1 MSLRDVLTGIE
12 NGPRGARQPTSDRSG
27 GMSPIVLALLGLLAY
42 KAFKGR
48 GGQQAAPPPDQTA
61 PVPRGGTATAA
72 APGGGLGDLLGG
84 LFGGRSA
91 AGPARS
97 GASLNDLL
105 RGGLGGLL
113 GGAAA
118 GSVLSGGLGN
128 LIRDLRNGGQGD
140 VADSWVRPGPN
151 RQIAPGN
158 LAHALGGDT
167 LEALSRQTG
176 MDRDDLL
183 EGLSQHLPEFVDE
196 LTPQGRL
203 PTEEEASRM
212 V

>member
-1 MSLRDVLTGIE
+1 VSRHKQEEKIMSLRDVLTGIQ
-12 NGPRGARQPTSDRSG
+12 NGPHGAPQPPTSGGGG

-42 KAFKGR
+42 KASG
-48 GGQQAAPPPDQTA
+48 A
-61 PVPRGGTATAA
+61 PVPRGGTTTAG

-91 AGPARS
+91 AGPAAS

-105 RGGLGGLL
+105 GGGLGGLL
-113 GGAAA
+113 GGTAA

-128 LIRDLRNGGQGD
+128 LIRDLQASGQGET
-140 VADSWVRPGPN
+140 AESWVRPGPN
-151 RQIAPGN
+151 QQIPPKD

-167 LEALSRQTG
+167 IDALSRQTG
-176 MDRDDLL
+176 MNRDDLL
-183 EGLSQHLPEFVDE
+183 EQLSQHLPNFVDQ

-203 PTEEEASRM
+203 PNEEEASRM

>member
-1 MSLRDVLTGIE
+1 MSLRDVLTGIQ
-12 NGPRGARQPTSDRSG
+12 NGPRGARQPSSG
-27 GMSPIVLALLGLLAY
+27 GGGISPLVLALLGLLAY

-48 GGQQAAPPPDQTA
+48 GSQTPAAPDQRL
-61 PVPRGGTATAA
+61 PQGGTTA

-84 LFGGRSA
+84 L
-91 AGPARS
+91 
-97 GASLNDLL
+97 
-105 RGGLGGLL
+105 LGGT
-113 GGAAA
+113 AA
-118 GSVLSGGLGN
+118 GSVVSGGLGN
-128 LIRDLRNGGQGD
+128 LIRDLQNGGQGD

-151 RQIAPGN
+151 RQIAPGD

-167 LEALSRQTG
+167 LDALSRQTG
-176 MDRDDLL
+176 MDRDQLL
-183 EGLSQHLPEFVDE
+183 EGLSQHLPEFVDQ

>member
-1 MSLRDVLTGIE
+1 MGLRDVLTGIQ
-12 NGPRGARQPTSDRSG
+12 NGPRGARQPSSG
-27 GMSPIVLALLGLLAY
+27 GGGISPLVLALLGLLAY

-48 GGQQAAPPPDQTA
+48 GAQTPVAPEQGTA
-61 PVPRGGTATAA
+61 RGGTTA

-84 LFGGRSA
+84 LFGGRSGG
-91 AGPARS
+91 GPAQPGGS
-97 GASLNDLL
+97 FNDLL

-118 GSVLSGGLGN
+118 GSVVSGGLGN
-128 LIRDLRNGGQGD
+128 LIRDLQNGGQGD

-151 RQIAPGN
+151 RQIAPGD

-167 LEALSRQTG
+167 LDALSRQTG
-176 MDRDDLL
+176 MDRDQLL
-183 EGLSQHLPEFVDE
+183 EGLSQHLPEFVDQ

-203 PTEEEASRM
+203 PTEDEASRM

>member
-1 MSLRDVLTGIE
+1 MSLRDVLTGIQ
-12 NGPRGARQPTSDRSG
+12 NGPHGAPQPRNGTSG
-27 GMSPIVLALLGLLAY
+27 GMSPVVLALLGLLAY

-48 GGQQAAPPPDQTA
+48 GGQSPPAPEQQI
-61 PVPRGGTATAA
+61 PRGGTTTAG
-72 APGGGLGDLLGG
+72 APGGGGLGDILGG
-84 LFGGRSA
+84 LFGGRPA
-91 AGPARS
+91 AGPAGS
-97 GASLNDLL
+97 GGGLGDLL

-128 LIRDLRNGGQGD
+128 LIRDLQASGQGQA
-140 VADSWVRPGPN
+140 ADSWVRPGPN
-151 RQIAPGN
+151 QHIPPN
-158 LAHALGGDT
+158 DLAHALGGDT
-167 LEALSRQTG
+167 IDALSRQTG

-183 EGLSQHLPEFVDE
+183 ERLSHTLPGFVDQ

-203 PTEEEASRM
+203 PTEEEAARM

>member
-1 MSLRDVLTGIE
+1 MGLRDVLTGIQ
-12 NGPRGARQPTSDRSG
+12 NGPRGARQPSSG
-27 GMSPIVLALLGLLAY
+27 GMSPLVLALLGLLAY

-48 GGQQAAPPPDQTA
+48 QTA
-61 PVPRGGTATAA
+61 PEQGTARGETRT
-72 APGGGLGDLLGG
+72 APGGGLGDILGG
-84 LFGGRSA
+84 LFGGR
-91 AGPARS
+91 AGPAQP
-97 GASLNDLL
+97 GGSLNDLL
-105 RGGLGGLL
+105 RGGLGGVL

-128 LIRDLRNGGQGD
+128 LIRDLQSSRQGD

-151 RQIAPGN
+151 RQIAPGD
-158 LAHALGGDT
+158 LAGALGGDT
-167 LEALSRQTG
+167 LDALSRQTG
-176 MDRDDLL
+176 MDRDELL
-183 EGLSQHLPEFVDE
+183 EGLSQHLPEFVDQ

>member
-1 MSLRDVLTGIE
+1 MGLRDVLTGIQ
-12 NGPRGARQPTSDRSG
+12 NGPRGARQPGSG
-27 GMSPIVLALLGLLAY
+27 GGGISPLVLALLGLLAY

-48 GGQQAAPPPDQTA
+48 GAQTPAAPEQ
-61 PVPRGGTATAA
+61 GTARGETTA
-72 APGGGLGDLLGG
+72 APGGGLGDILGG
-84 LFGGRSA
+84 LFGGRTG
-91 AGPARS
+91 AGPAQP
-97 GASLNDLL
+97 GGSLNDLL

-128 LIRDLRNGGQGD
+128 LIRDLQHGGQSD
-140 VADSWVRPGPN
+140 VAESWVRPGPN
-151 RQIAPGN
+151 RQIAPGD

-167 LEALSRQTG
+167 LDALSRQTG
-176 MDRDDLL
+176 MDRDELL
-183 EGLSQHLPEFVDE
+183 EGLSQHLPEFVDQ